1 MKNKNEELMKI
12 KAKDVEA
19 ILWILREIITL
30 LLKIKKEDK
39 THYGEV

>member
-1 MKNKNEELMKI
+1 MKI

-39 THYGEV
+39 KDGKVQLENESD